1 MVDEFTFSIKYL
13 KILAHLE
20 NTLIEPKLAISDD
33 HIKKS
38 KKIEVFTNLKMV
50 RVFGLF
56 SNPFNEERGHLIC
69 RVVAPPTLHIDDF
82 TQDRSHFLL
91 SQKS

>member
-20 NTLIEPKLAISDD
+20 NTLIEPRLAMMT
-33 HIKKS
+33 IKAKNRS
-38 KKIEVFTNLKMV
+38 LKMV